1 MPKYIFYVVDDEKV
15 MTHSLKAIISK
26 AFPSASINLFE
37 DGASAW
43 KSLEHE
49 NQPLIIVS
57 DMNMPGIT
65 GLQLMKK
72 VKTSEKIKESFFI
85 LMSANH
91 NRDENLTFLREG
103 ADEYLSKPFE
113 IDEIIAKFRNA
124 VRIVEAKYEE
134 EKLKYELQQVK
145 NELKIEGLKQKDLIL
160 KFIEIRI
167 PEYSAENKNIKE
179 SSIWIA
185 KQLTKNKEEI
195 ENIENVAD
203 LAHAARILLPEK
215 SLTKPIMISGRVQN
229 DDMQKIPEYFDTLTK
244 NIRNFEK
251 ESEILRH
258 IYENYDGTGIPNQ
271 IKSWK
276 VPLGARILRV
286 ALDFEEL
293 KKKNKDNAA
302 KAIEA
307 LFHEGKRLY
316 DFKVVAY
323 YDQFLATKNTG
334 SSAGFSGVEV
344 PHEIKELESGMT
356 VSRNIITDSG
366 MILIA
371 SSTQLNDE
379 KIERVKSIVKSD
391 PIIGRIYIKQK

>member
-1 MPKYIFYVVDDEKV
+1 MAQYIFYVVDDEKI
-15 MTHSLKAIISK
+15 MTQSLKSIISK
-26 AFPSASINLFE
+26 AFPSAEINLFE
-37 DGASAW
+37 DGVSAW
-43 KSLEHE
+43 KSLEKE
-49 NQPLIIVS
+49 NKPLIIVS

-72 VKTSEKIKESFFI
+72 VKTHEKFKESFFM
-85 LMSANH
+85 LMSTNH
-91 NRDENLTFLREG
+91 NRDENLKFLREG
-103 ADEYLSKPFE
+103 ADEFLSKPFE

-124 VRIVEAKYEE
+124 VRIIDAKIDYD
-134 EKLKYELQQVK
+134 KLKADIQQVK
-145 NELKIEGLKQKDLIL
+145 DELKTEGLKQKELIV
-160 KFIEIRI
+160 KFVEIRI
-167 PEYSAENKNIKE
+167 PEYAAENANIKE

-185 KQLTKNKEEI
+185 KQLAKNKEEI
-195 ENIENVAD
+195 EQIENAAD

-229 DDMQKIPEYFDTLTK
+229 DDMQKIPDLFDTLTK
-244 NIRNFEK
+244 NIRSFAK
-251 ESEILRH
+251 EAEILRH

-271 IKSWK
+271 IQSWK
-276 VPLGARILRV
+276 VPLGSRILRV

-293 KKKNKDNAA
+293 KKKNKGNAA

-334 SSAGFSGVEV
+334 SSAGFSGIEV
-344 PHEIKELESGMT
+344 PHETKELESGMT
-356 VSRNIITDSG
+356 VSRNIITESG

-379 KIERVKSIVKSD
+379 KIERVKSIIKSD

>member
-1 MPKYIFYVVDDEKV
+1 MAQYIFYVVDDEKV
-15 MTHSLKAIISK
+15 MTHSLKSIISK
-26 AFPSASINLFE
+26 AFPTASINLFE

-72 VKTSEKIKESFFI
+72 VKTHETLKESFFM

-113 IDEIIAKFRNA
+113 IDEIIAKLRNA
-124 VRIVEAKYEE
+124 VRIIDSKFEI
-134 EKLKYELQQVK
+134 EKLQNDIKFIQ
-145 NELKIEGLKQKDLIL
+145 NELKLEGLKQKDLIV
-160 KFIEIRI
+160 KFIELRI
-167 PEYSAENKNIKE
+167 PEYASENANIKE
-179 SSIWIA
+179 SAVWIA
-185 KQLTKNKEEI
+185 KQLSKNKDEI
-195 ENIENVAD
+195 ETIENVAE

-258 IYENYDGTGIPNQ
+258 IYENYDGTGIPKQ
-271 IKSWK
+271 IQSWK
-276 VPLGARILRV
+276 VPLGSRILRV

-293 KKKNKDNAA
+293 RKKNKDNAA
-302 KAIEA
+302 KAIEG

-323 YDQFLATKNTG
+323 YDQFLATKNSG

-356 VSRNIITDSG
+356 VSRNIITESG

-379 KIERVKSIVKSD
+379 KIERVKTIVKSD